1 MVLNQLLDSGEHGIG
16 IRDKEPT
23 LDMEALQEFGL
34 SSREI
39 RELIAK
45 LEPVDRPSHDLDLS
59 MMRKAEDV
67 AKDLGEAVPK
77 LSDSK

>member
-1 MVLNQLLDSGEHGIG
+1 MGEHGIG

-45 LEPVDRPSHDLDLS
+45 LEPVDRAQP
-59 MMRKAEDV
+59 
-67 AKDLGEAVPK
+67 
-77 LSDSK
+77 